1 MTTEITI
8 LGTDALWEQ
17 FQRNPLE
24 IHQAVAVRMKKKGIK
39 EAPTLSRALEEISPT
54 EDADK
59 SGLDAFERLMK
70 KAGIRT
76 NSDPVTGYYAS
87 NAGLF
92 SENAGTRALLIEFCA
107 RNWRKVSMGQ
117 LTRQERAILLSED
130 SVIGSWAR
138 PWADASMPKYVN
150 RVEPA
155 IPLSEIVAMTTP
167 IDGDSYRSLYLTYDS
182 EQLRKFRV
190 GESAEIPIATVAT
203 SERVIR
209 MRKFGRGIRASYEDL
224 RRMRVDRLA
233 WHIQQMAVQAE
244 IDKVAAALDTL
255 VNGDGNS
262 GTTPT
267 SYDLTTLDS
276 GTTANNLTV
285 KAWIAFRLKFAQP
298 YVITTALMRED
309 VALKLATLNTGSANV
324 PLAAADLGGLN
335 LALRPINRT
344 ADAVGYGWLSDAP
357 ADKIVG
363 FDNRMSIEYVTEV
376 GSMIAETER
385 YVTNQTQI
393 MVMSEVDGFAVLDAA
408 GVKLLNL
415 AA

>member
-1 MTTEITI
+1 
-8 LGTDALWEQ
+8 
-17 FQRNPLE
+17 
-24 IHQAVAVRMKKKGIK
+24 
-39 EAPTLSRALEEISPT
+39 
-54 EDADK
+54 
-59 SGLDAFERLMK
+59 
-70 KAGIRT
+70 
-76 NSDPVTGYYAS
+76 
-87 NAGLF
+87 
-92 SENAGTRALLIEFCA
+92 
-107 RNWRKVSMGQ
+107 MGQ